1 MAVKKKKL
9 GSPIN
14 LAERAGVDKSS
25 LIGAEAIANTKKAD
39 AAAVEQEAYLAS
51 ATLTKRTTTLRA
63 ASKTS
68 GIQLNGTEGADSLVG
83 GAGGDTLNGAGGND
97 TLFGGDSYDRLNG
110 GAGDDLLD
118 GGIGSDA
125 LAGGA
130 GNDTYIVDTTG
141 DSVTELAN
149 EGIDTVRSSVSW
161 SLSSNIENLTL
172 TGTTNINGSGN
183 TLNNVLIGNA
193 GSNLLQGGAGSD
205 TLDGGVNASGKIDTL
220 AGGAGDDLYIVR
232 NSTDVVR
239 EYANDGNDTVQA
251 AMNHTLAANVENLVL
266 TGSDNLTGTGNE
278 LANRL
283 TGNDGANLLQ
293 GQAGNDTILGGAG
306 ADTIDGGAG
315 NDLLTGGTGGD
326 LFRFAKAGGQDTITD
341 FNAAQ
346 GNLIDLTGTGITGLD
361 KLQISFNGSAYVVG
375 LGDGTTITVT
385 GLQAPEASWFKFDP
399 IIGNGGGS
407 GGGGTG
413 GGGGGTP
420 SGGTGNQIFTWE
432 GISLPSYWGGNFQTS
447 GGLGAMDLIKSNGAN
462 TITMVP
468 NFFMSNEYSNDVK
481 LNLNSTN
488 PWASESDTLAQVKQ
502 GIMDAKAR
510 GLNVVVKPHV
520 ETDNRVWR
528 ALIEPTDP
536 KLWFQNYK
544 NMMVEYA
551 KIAQEGGAAMF
562 VVGTEMKSMTD
573 PTKST
578 SDGKSYTQN
587 WIDIIDAVKSVFS
600 GKITYAATDEE
611 AMDIQFWDK
620 VDYIGVDAYFS
631 MTNSN
636 TPTVQDLI
644 DSWIKPATNWNSQQ
658 VYGTTSV
665 VDTWKNLSEQ
675 WGKKVI
681 FTEIGYGSYDGVNK
695 SPGWLVGNTVDQQEQ
710 KDAYEALYHVMK
722 NYGGQW
728 LDGAFLWSYQA
739 STSGLPATDYTT
751 QGKLADAVIKA
762 GYSSPEHVTGVVW
775 NGTAGADRL
784 DGGYNNDTLNG
795 GAGSDVL
802 WGGAGHDIIYGGSG
816 GDSFLIGSGSG
827 NDTIMDFEPVAI
839 GEIVTIAK
847 NVNGLDLST
856 FAQLMARTTMVGTD
870 TVIDLGAGNSLKL
883 AGIDKAFLSTD
894 NFLFI

>member
-1 MAVKKKKL
+1 MSTKKKSL
-9 GSPIN
+9 PIVAIPTWVE
-14 LAERAGVDKSS
+14 LLKQGIAGSS
-25 LIGAEAIANTKKAD
+25 LSLNSKKISSVRAEKDAYVAIATLEKAKV
-39 AAAVEQEAYLAS
+39 AA
-51 ATLTKRTTTLRA
+51 RA
-63 ASKTS
+63 ASKVT
-68 GIQLNGTEGADSLVG
+68 GILRNGTEGDDSLVG

-97 TLFGGDSYDRLNG
+97 TLFGGEAYDRLNG
-110 GAGDDLLD
+110 GAGDDRLD
-118 GGIGSDA
+118 GGLGSDA
-125 LAGGA
+125 LAGGT

-141 DSVTELAN
+141 DAVTELAN
-149 EGIDTVRSSVSW
+149 EGTDTVISSVSW
-161 SLSSNIENLTL
+161 TLGSNVENLTL
-172 TGTTNINGSGN
+172 TGTSNLNGTGN

-193 GSNLLQGGAGSD
+193 GSNLLSGGAGND
-205 TLDGGVNASGKIDTL
+205 TLDGGVNAAGKIDTL
-220 AGGAGDDLYIVR
+220 AGGAGNDTYVVR
-232 NSTDVVR
+232 SASDVVR
-239 EYANDGNDTVQA
+239 EYANDGTDTVQTA
-251 AMNHTLAANVENLVL
+251 LNYTLAANVENLVL
-266 TGSDNLTGTGNE
+266 TGTAGLTGTGNE
-278 LANRL
+278 LANHI

-293 GQAGNDTILGGAG
+293 GQAGNDTILGGG
-306 ADTIDGGAG
+306 GNDTLDGGTG
-315 NDLLTGGTGGD
+315 NDVLTGGTGAD
-326 LFRFAKAGGQDTITD
+326 LFRFQKAGGQDTITD
-341 FNAAQ
+341 FNASQ
-346 GNLIDLTGTGITGLD
+346 GDLIDLTGTGITGLD
-361 KLQISFNGSAYVVG
+361 KFTITFNGTAYVIA
-375 LGDGTTITVT
+375 LGDGSTITLT
-385 GLQAPEASWFKFDP
+385 GAQAPQASWFKFDP
-399 IIGNGGGS
+399 VI

-413 GGGGGTP
+413 GGGTP
-420 SGGTGNQIFTWE
+420 SGSTDGIFTWE

-447 GGLGAMDLIKSNGAN
+447 GGLSAMDLIKSNGAN

-502 GIMDAKAR
+502 GILDASSR
-510 GLNVVVKPHV
+510 GLKVVVKPHV

-536 KLWFQNYK
+536 KAWFQNYK

-551 KIAQEGGAAMF
+551 KVAQEGGAAMF

-573 PTKST
+573 PTKFT

-587 WIDIIDAVKSVFS
+587 WIEIIDAVKSVFS

-611 AMDIQFWDK
+611 AMDIQFWDH

-636 TPTVQDLI
+636 NPTVQELI

-695 SPGWLVGNTVDQQEQ
+695 SPGWIAGSTVDLQEQ

-739 STSGLPATDYTT
+739 STSGLPGTDYTT
-751 QGKLADAVIKA
+751 QGKPADTVIKD
-762 GYSSPEHVTGVVW
+762 GYSSPAHVTGIVRT
-775 NGTAGADRL
+775 GTTGADKL
-784 DGGYNNDTLNG
+784 DGGYNNDTLSG
-795 GAGSDVL
+795 GAGNDTL
-802 WGGAGHDIIYGGSG
+802 WGGAGNDTISG
-816 GDSFLIGSGSG
+816 GADADRFEFGSGSG
-827 NDTIMDFEPVAI
+827 ADRIQDFELSQL
-839 GEIVTIAK
+839 GEVIAVAK

-856 FAQLMARTTMVGTD
+856 FEQLMARTTMSGTD
-870 TVIDLGAGNSLKL
+870 AVIDFGNGNSITLV
-883 AGIDKAFLSTD
+883 GVNKAMLNASHFV
-894 NFLFI
+894 FI